1 MTRHE
6 STVTIRKAASLGA
19 LKAAFPVMQ
28 ELRKHLSLDSF
39 LAAVATQRKE
49 GYELAVLWDGDQ
61 VRAVAGYRIMTML
74 VISGRTLYVDD
85 FVTSSEVRDKGY
97 GKRLFAW
104 LYREAKRLGCERVDL
119 DSGVHRHAAHGFYL
133 GQRMAI
139 TAHHF
144 SIDVS

>member
-1 MTRHE
+1 MPRNE

-28 ELRKHLSLDSF
+28 ELRKHLDLDAF
-39 LAAVATQRKE
+39 LNAVSVQRKE
-49 GYELAVLWDGDQ
+49 GYEIAALWDGDH
-61 VRAVAGYRIMTML
+61 VRAVAGYRIMHML
-74 VISGRTLYVDD
+74 VSGKIMYVDD
-85 FVTSSEVRDKGY
+85 FVTSTEVRDKGY
-97 GKRLFAW
+97 GKLLFAW
-104 LYREAKRLGCERVDL
+104 LYREASRLGCERVDL

-144 SIDVS
+144 SIDVG

>member
-1 MTRHE
+1 MPRHE

-28 ELRKHLSLDSF
+28 ELRKHLDLDAF

-49 GYELAVLWDGDQ
+49 GYEIAALWDGDQ
-61 VRAVAGYRIMTML
+61 VRAVAGFRIMHML
-74 VISGRTLYVDD
+74 VSGRIMYVDD
-85 FVTSSEVRDKGY
+85 LVTTGEVRDKGY
-97 GKRLFAW
+97 GKLLFAW
-104 LYREAKRLGCERVDL
+104 LYREAKRLGCERIDL

-144 SIDVS
+144 SIDVG